1 MSVGVTLSHY
11 NLDYFERCYGMTIV
25 METKVMRRGVA
36 GCILG
41 ASTIVLVALVAIG
54 PGEAILVHSIAVVT
68 AVSFLAASLTA
79 LLPIHEP
86 SPPASADTAT
96 ENQPD
101 TDALV
106 QMLGDVLVVAARE
119 TPVAANLEH
128 VELVALLKAMI
139 GRRNTAR
146 LNLAGRPLD
155 LHVLADRAELEKAFD
170 ILIDNALLSGVR
182 ATVRLDRGTTALVA
196 HVDDN
201 GPGVPRSERTHLF
214 DRAHVP
220 AHSDRRV
227 RHRAE
232 LATVRQIV
240 RAHGGDVAVTC
251 SPEGGARFTVRLPL
265 ALVQEMPLAVAS

>member
-1 MSVGVTLSHY
+1 
-11 NLDYFERCYGMTIV
+11 
-25 METKVMRRGVA
+25 MRRGVA

-41 ASTIVLVALVAIG
+41 SSSIALIALVAIG

-68 AVSFLAASLTA
+68 AASFLVAGLTA
-79 LLPIHEP
+79 LVPTHLK
-86 SPPASADTAT
+86 SASSLASTDTA
-96 ENQPD
+96 EEKQPD

-106 QMLGDVLVVAARE
+106 QMLGDVLVVARE
-119 TPVAANLEH
+119 TPVSVNFEH

-170 ILIDNALLSGVR
+170 ILIDNALLTGVR
-182 ATVRLDRGTTALVA
+182 TTVRLDRGTTALVA
-196 HVDDN
+196 HVDDD
-201 GPGVPRSERTHLF
+201 GPGVPRSERAHLF
-214 DRAHVP
+214 DRAHDVP
-220 AHSDRRV
+220 VLPDRRA

-232 LATVRQIV
+232 LVTVRQIV
-240 RAHGGDVAVTC
+240 RAHGGDVTVSC

-265 ALVQEMPLAVAS
+265 ALAQEMPLAVAS